1 MDSKFFRKTTD
12 PNYYAKSQHAEPR
25 IQPANRLS
33 LPTQDTRFPGYA
45 FSGAEDGRMITD
57 YRPRCSQNVPAGS
70 QYATKNWMVH
80 EADSIIEVSRKRQAT
95 YTGAIY
101 GTDNSV
107 VPRAEMAVKC
117 VPMGCEYS
125 EVVAGGIGVERMD
138 KAPELF
144 GTFSFPTLSPPPA
157 PKTALTTH
165 FEGGRN
171 TVRGQTYHP
180 LGNGP
185 VPSPV

>member
-12 PNYYAKSQHAEPR
+12 PNYYVKSQHAEPR
-25 IQPANRLS
+25 IQPANRMS

-45 FSGAEDGRMITD
+45 ARAEDGRMITD

-107 VPRAEMAVKC
+107 VPRAEMGVKC

-125 EVVAGGIGVERMD
+125 DVTTGGIGVERMD

-144 GTFSFPTLSPPPA
+144 GTFSYPTMAPPPA
-157 PKTALTTH
+157 PKLALTTQ

-171 TVRGQTYHP
+171 TVRGQRYTP

-185 VPSPV
+185 VLTPV

>member
-12 PNYYAKSQHAEPR
+12 PNYYVKSQHAEPR
-25 IQPANRLS
+25 IQPANRMS

-45 FSGAEDGRMITD
+45 ARAEDGRMITD

-107 VPRAEMAVKC
+107 VPRAEMGVKC

-125 EVVAGGIGVERMD
+125 DVTTGGIGVERMD

-144 GTFSFPTLSPPPA
+144 GTFSYPTMAPPPA
-157 PKTALTTH
+157 PKTALTTQ

-171 TVRGQTYHP
+171 TVRGQRYTP

-185 VPSPV
+185 VLTPV

>member
-12 PNYYAKSQHAEPR
+12 PNYYANTQYAEPR
-25 IQPANRLS
+25 IQPANRIS
-33 LPTQDTRFPGYA
+33 LPTQDIRFPGYA
-45 FSGAEDGRMITD
+45 STAEDGRMITD
-57 YRPRCSQNVPAGS
+57 YRPRCSQTVPTGA

-101 GTDNSV
+101 GIDTSV
-107 VPRAEMAVKC
+107 VPRAEVAVKC

-125 EVVAGGIGVERMD
+125 ESVAGGIGVERMD

-144 GTFSFPTLSPPPA
+144 GTFSFPTMVLPPA
-157 PKTALTTH
+157 AKTALTAH
-165 FEGGRN
+165 YEGGRN
-171 TVRGQTYHP
+171 TVRGQAYRP

-185 VPSPV
+185 VWSPV

>member
-1 MDSKFFRKTTD
+1 
-12 PNYYAKSQHAEPR
+12 
-25 IQPANRLS
+25 
-33 LPTQDTRFPGYA
+33 
-45 FSGAEDGRMITD
+45 
-57 YRPRCSQNVPAGS
+57 
-70 QYATKNWMVH
+70 MVH

-101 GTDNSV
+101 GTDTSV

-125 EVVAGGIGVERMD
+125 EVATGGIGVERMD

-144 GTFSFPTLSPPPA
+144 GTFSYPSLAPPPA
-157 PKTALTTH
+157 PKLALTSH

-171 TVRGQTYHP
+171 TVRGQRYTP

-185 VPSPV
+185 VLTPV

>member
-12 PNYYAKSQHAEPR
+12 PNYYVKSQNSEPR
-25 IQPANRLS
+25 VQPVNRMS

-45 FSGAEDGRMITD
+45 STAEDGRMFTD
-57 YRPRCSQNVPAGS
+57 YRPRCSQNVPAGA

-101 GTDNSV
+101 GSDTSV
-107 VPRAEMAVKC
+107 VPRAEMGVKC
-117 VPMGCEYS
+117 APMGCEYS
-125 EVVAGGIGVERMD
+125 EVAAGGIGVERMD
-138 KAPELF
+138 KAPALF
-144 GTFSFPTLSPPPA
+144 GTFSYPTLAPPPA
-157 PKTALTTH
+157 PKIALTTH

-171 TVRGQTYHP
+171 TVRGQTFRP
-180 LGNGP
+180 LGNGS
-185 VPSPV
+185 VMSPT

>member
-12 PNYYAKSQHAEPR
+12 PNYYVKSQHAEPR
-25 IQPANRLS
+25 IQPANRMS

-45 FSGAEDGRMITD
+45 ARAEDGRMITD

-101 GTDNSV
+101 GTDSSV
-107 VPRAEMAVKC
+107 VPRAEMGVKC

-125 EVVAGGIGVERMD
+125 DVTTGGIGVERMD

-144 GTFSFPTLSPPPA
+144 GTFSYPTMAPPPA
-157 PKTALTTH
+157 PKTALTTQ

-171 TVRGQTYHP
+171 TVRGQRYTP

-185 VPSPV
+185 VLTPV